1 MKRKKPI
8 PILKKHFKSKKGFSL
23 LELICAIMIMAI
35 AVSATATGLAIS
47 YESITKNS
55 LMNKASAK
63 AQMYC
68 DIVMT
73 YVEKTPSHD
82 PTSVWDSSID
92 TSKNELF
99 ANQPN
104 QGLEFDARIQKSILQ
119 DVTALDNS
127 MTAKQYVTSTIG
139 SREFNTSEMAYVVE
153 VQGKY
158 VNSEG
163 KKMVSYKI
171 TTYVDY
177 GTNGTTTC
185 EGIVTKPEFAE

>member
-1 MKRKKPI
+1 MKRKK

-73 YVEKTPSHD
+73 YVEKTPSHN
-82 PTSVWDSSID
+82 PTSVWDSSLD
-92 TSKNELF
+92 LSKNKLF

-104 QGLEFDARIQKSILQ
+104 TGLKFDSIIQTSIND
-119 DVTALDNS
+119 DVNALDNS
-127 MTAKQYVTSTIG
+127 MTAKQYDTASIG
-139 SREFNTSEMAYVVE
+139 SRDFDISEMAYVVE
-153 VQGKY
+153 FQGKY

-163 KKMVSYKI
+163 KEMVSFKI
-171 TTYVDY
+171 TTYVNY

-185 EGIVTKPEFAE
+185 EGVVTKPEFAE

>member
-23 LELICAIMIMAI
+23 LELVCAIMIMAI

-73 YVEKTPSHD
+73 YVEKTPSNN

-92 TSKNELF
+92 RSKNELF
-99 ANQPN
+99 ANRQPN
-104 QGLEFDARIQKSILQ
+104 DGLEFDARIQTSILK
-119 DVTALDNS
+119 DVNALDNS
-127 MTAKQYVTSTIG
+127 MSAQQYSTSTIG
-139 SREFNTSEMAYVVE
+139 TREFNTSIMAYVVE
-153 VQGKY
+153 VQGEY
-158 VNSEG
+158 VNKG

>member
-1 MKRKKPI
+1 M
-8 PILKKHFKSKKGFSL
+8 KKHFKSKKGFSL

-73 YVEKTPSHD
+73 YVEKTPSHN
-82 PTSVWDSSID
+82 PPPASVWDSSVD
-92 TSKNELF
+92 PSKNELF
-99 ANQPN
+99 AEQPN
-104 QGLEFDARIQKSILQ
+104 EGLKFKTEIQESIKD
-119 DVTALDNS
+119 DVKALDNS
-127 MTAKQYVTSTIG
+127 MTAKQYDTASIS
-139 SREFNTSEMAYVVE
+139 SRPFDTSEMAYVVE

-158 VNSEG
+158 VNKG

>member
-1 MKRKKPI
+1 MKRKK

-73 YVEKTPSHD
+73 YVEKTPKI
-82 PTSVWDSSID
+82 DS
-92 TSKNELF
+92 T
-99 ANQPN
+99 
-104 QGLEFDARIQKSILQ
+104 IQTNIN
-119 DVTALDNS
+119 DVVNDLDNS
-127 MTAKQYVTSTIG
+127 MTAEQYDTASIG
-139 SREFNTSEMAYVVE
+139 SRPFDTSEMAYVVE
-153 VQGKY
+153 FQGKY
-158 VNSEG
+158 VNNEG

-185 EGIVTKPEFAE
+185 EGIVTKPEFA

>member
-1 MKRKKPI
+1 MKRKK

-73 YVEKTPSHD
+73 YVEKTPSHN
-82 PTSVWDSSID
+82 PTSVWDSR
-92 TSKNELF
+92 LP
-99 ANQPN
+99 PN
-104 QGLEFDARIQKSILQ
+104 RRL
-119 DVTALDNS
+119 
-127 MTAKQYVTSTIG
+127 
-139 SREFNTSEMAYVVE
+139 
-153 VQGKY
+153 
-158 VNSEG
+158 
-163 KKMVSYKI
+163 
-171 TTYVDY
+171 
-177 GTNGTTTC
+177 
-185 EGIVTKPEFAE
+185 